1 VATNDLPDS
10 VAALPIVLVHG
21 GAHGAWCWEPMLPF
35 LEGTVLAIDLPPK
48 AIRGVV
54 NPTPTPPEIAT
65 TTLDDFARSALADID
80 AAGID
85 RFVLVGHSMGGLTL
99 AELARRVPERIEH
112 LVFVS
117 CMVPPE
123 GGLVVDGVPATSSDA
138 AHDVLIA
145 ESTESETTRVG
156 MDEASIRRM
165 FCNDMDDAQTQF
177 VLDHTGTEAF
187 AIFGESVNRT
197 GIPPDL
203 PKTYV
208 RLARDQALT
217 PSDQET
223 AIERLRESPG
233 GDVSVVELDTGHDVM
248 ISAPKT
254 LATALHQIVRHPA
267 A

>member
-1 VATNDLPDS
+1 VTTNDLPDS

-21 GAHGAWCWEPMLPF
+21 GAHGSWCWEPTLPF

-48 AIRGVV
+48 AIRGVI
-54 NPTPTPPEIAT
+54 NPSPMPPELAT
-65 TTLDDFARSALADID
+65 TTLNDWARSALADID

-85 RFVLVGHSMGGLTL
+85 HFVLVGHSMGGLTI
-99 AELARRVPERIEH
+99 AEVARRVPERIEH

-123 GGLVVDGVPATSSDA
+123 GGLVVEGVPATSSA
-138 AHDVLIA
+138 AAQEIVLA
-145 ESTESETTRVG
+145 ETEEPVTTRVG

-187 AIFGESVNRT
+187 AVFGERVSRGGV
-197 GIPPDL
+197 PPGL

-217 PSDQET
+217 PSDQDT
-223 AIERLRESPG
+223 AIQRLRESPG
-233 GDVSVVELDTGHDVM
+233 GDVNVVELDTGHDVM
-248 ISAPKT
+248 ISAPKV